1 MSSNK
6 ERQMASN
13 ATDTRVSHLT
23 REGVAHLIGDLDDSV
38 IAAIIATGATYTEIE
53 QALKWVGAG
62 AEEPRLNAHGL
73 TPTAELVCDIL
84 LATTEFG
91 DDEAHTSR

>member
-1 MSSNK
+1 MTSNV
-6 ERQMASN
+6 
-13 ATDTRVSHLT
+13 TDARVSHLT
-23 REGVAHLIGDLDDSV
+23 RDDVAHLIGDLDDSV
-38 IAAIIATGATYTEIE
+38 IAAIIATGATYSEIE

-84 LATTEFG
+84 LATIEF
-91 DDEAHTSR
+91 DDKEAQTNR

>member
-1 MSSNK
+1 MTSNV
-6 ERQMASN
+6 M
-13 ATDTRVSHLT
+13 DTRVSHLT
-23 REGVAHLIGDLDDSV
+23 RDDVAHLIGDLDDSV

-91 DDEAHTSR
+91 DDEVHTSR